1 MTQVYSSSL
10 EEKMSLAFNIFDFDS
25 DGKITSDDVRIIL
38 NYIPLRQ
45 ESSSSLSLD
54 DSKIDFSSED
64 TFS

>member
-1 MTQVYSSSL
+1 
-10 EEKMSLAFNIFDFDS
+10 MSLAFNIFDFDS